1 MKVKQLKEIL
11 SEMPDDALV
20 VLAEDAEGNGFSP
33 VGSYNTDMK
42 YLPDRQPWR
51 RGRIVEATQA
61 ELGSQHARA
70 ALVLWPSH

>member
-20 VLAEDAEGNGFSP
+20 VLAQDAEGNGFSP

-42 YLPDRQPWR
+42 YLPDRHPWR
-51 RGRIVEATQA
+51 RGQVLAGTEVEA
-61 ELGSQHARA
+61 GSDKAWP
-70 ALVLWPSH
+70 ALVLWPTH

>member
-33 VGSYNTDMK
+33 LGSYNTDMK
-42 YLPDRQPWR
+42 YLPGRHPWR
-51 RGRIVEATQA
+51 RGQVLAGTEVKA
-61 ELGSQHARA
+61 GSSKARP
-70 ALVLWPSH
+70 ALVLWPTH